1 MLREK
6 LDTDINSLRGR
17 SRVTIRR
24 ATRERKIAK
33 LQDLMDGLEKMDT
46 TIKTIGNALSTPISS

>member
-1 MLREK
+1 MLKEK
-6 LDTDINSLRGR
+6 LNMDINSLRER